1 MIQSKA
7 SKYRN
12 KPVIIEA
19 IQYVVSNVYDIL
31 DFVGDK
37 LIMETDSD
45 STGCIS
51 IKIAIKT
58 LEGEMLVSPGD
69 YVIKGFLNEFYP
81 CKPEIFNQTYE
92 KE

>member
-1 MIQSKA
+1 MIQNKA

-12 KPVIIEA
+12 KPVVIEA

-45 STGCIS
+45 STGGIS

-58 LEGEMLVSPGD
+58 LEGKMLVSPGD
-69 YVIKGFLNEFYP
+69 YVIKDISNEFYP
-81 CKPEIFNQTYE
+81 CKPEIFNKTYE